1 MFAKRIVLVLVL
13 LFTGASI
20 ASAQTPTPIQKF
32 DAWVG
37 LFLPVGC
44 GQGLLCSLGAAKKDP
59 ANVDHGDNFFVVT
72 KYPGQ
77 NVSLE
82 PQAMM
87 GFTLKDGSTI
97 DVVVDGKSFP
107 MYHKGKGGW
116 LENAA
121 QEPNAGR
128 RHEGRSHHGSQGNL
142 CPRHQNNSHLF
153 ADRYHGRAEQ
163 DQHLQMI
170 QAFLA
175 SQTPAQAGFF
185 AFRDLKISSPVRVA
199 LGASSVYKISI
210 NAYEGRP

>member
-32 DAWVG
+32 DAWVAYSYQSDAG
-37 LFLPVGC
+37 KVCYALSVP
-44 GQGLLCSLGAAKKDP
+44 AKKEP

-87 GFTLKDGSTI
+87 GFTLKEGSTI

-121 QEPNAGR
+121 QEPTLVAAMKAGR
-128 RHEGRSHHGSQGNL
+128 TMEVDATSARGTKTSHTYSLIGITAALN
-142 CPRHQNNSHLF
+142 
-153 ADRYHGRAEQ
+153 
-163 DQHLQMI
+163 
-170 QAFLA
+170 
-175 SQTPAQAGFF
+175 
-185 AFRDLKISSPVRVA
+185 KISTC
-199 LGASSVYKISI
+199 
-210 NAYEGRP
+210 N